1 MAHPEAALPRPG
13 NRPLPGSGVG
23 DASAGKEVGAARGAE
38 PCGEARVRKIFDDHF
53 SFVWRYLRRM
63 GLSPA
68 DADDAAQQVFVVL
81 ARKLDRVEV
90 GKEKAFLC
98 GTAIRVC
105 SEVRRA
111 RSRRREVHDADHA
124 EPVDHRLGPES
135 VAERERARALLDS
148 VLSQLDDP
156 LRTVFVLFELEELST
171 AEIATMVEVPVGTV
185 ASRLRRAREQFRA
198 IIKRM
203 RAGGLLPEEG
213 R

>member
-1 MAHPEAALPRPG
+1 MAHPEAALRHAGAGPRPG
-13 NRPLPGSGVG
+13 AAVG
-23 DASAGKEVGAARGAE
+23 GTSPSAAEAGAE
-38 PCGEARVRKIFDDHF
+38 DEPRDERRLRQIFDDHF

-63 GLSPA
+63 GLSSA

-81 ARKLDRVEV
+81 SRKLDRVEL

-111 RSRRREVHDADHA
+111 RSRRREVHEVDYA
-124 EPVDHRLGPES
+124 EPVDHRLGPEG
-135 VAERERARALLDS
+135 VADRERARALLDS
-148 VLSQLDDP
+148 VLDQMDDP
-156 LRTVFVLFELEELST
+156 LRTVFVLFEMEELST
-171 AEIATMVEVPVGTV
+171 AEIAAMVDVPTGTA
-185 ASRLRRAREQFRA
+185 ASRLRRAREQFHA

-203 RAGGLLPEEG
+203 RAGGQLPEEE